1 MERVAVENM
10 MRIKKLMALERG
22 SGAMMA
28 SARALG
34 TGTTGYLFSFP
45 ATLFLVQS
53 YGLYVVDARGGK
65 FITTRPTCY
74 VSKHTMVYDEGE

>member
-1 MERVAVENM
+1 MYVRNNNNAHAM
-10 MRIKKLMALERG
+10 LELN
-22 SGAMMA
+22 A
-28 SARALG
+28 SLESPMQHGQLG
-34 TGTTGYLFSFP
+34 ISLTFHFP

>member
-1 MERVAVENM
+1 MGFFRVEIRYTSTYVEKNQTDVSKPGL
-10 MRIKKLMALERG
+10 I
-22 SGAMMA
+22 S
-28 SARALG
+28 
-34 TGTTGYLFSFP
+34 YLFNFP

-74 VSKHTMVYDEGE
+74 VSKHTVVYDEGE

>member
-1 MERVAVENM
+1 MQKFSQVEVVGP
-10 MRIKKLMALERG
+10 R
-22 SGAMMA
+22 
-28 SARALG
+28 
-34 TGTTGYLFSFP
+34 TTGYLFNFP